1 MKIRNNQAIILAG
14 GKGTRLA
21 ERLNGLPKPLID
33 IAGVPLLERQIL
45 LLKQN
50 DFDEVIILVNYRAQ
64 QIVDFC
70 QKRNNWD
77 LNIKIV
83 DDGEPLG
90 TAGALLKS
98 YNLLAD
104 EFLVIYGDTML
115 DVDLRSFF
123 KYHNEFKS
131 DATIFLHPNDH
142 PYDSDLVEVDEQYN
156 VLAIHSYPHPQDKYF
171 KNLVNAALYCI
182 KKESLISWAK
192 STRVMD
198 IAKDLFPLMIDEN
211 KKIKGYNSFEYIK
224 DCGTPKRLDKVILD
238 FHSGKIIRSKKNS
251 KQKAIFIDRDG
262 TINEEKNHLNRHE
275 DFLLLKN
282 AAKAIKGFNNEEFR
296 VCVITNQPVIA
307 RGECT
312 ISELDL
318 IHSKLETELGKEGA
332 FVDRIYY
339 CPHHPDLGFKN
350 EIPELKIDCEC
361 RKPGIGLINKAIF
374 DLNIDI
380 KKSWMIG
387 DTSTDILTAKNAGLN
402 SILVETGYAGLD
414 FKYLVSPDFIL
425 PDLYSAFRFINF
437 QLPTLI
443 NFIEQS
449 IPSDYKFYFIG
460 GQSRSGKSTF
470 AATLK
475 LKLLQK
481 EKVVHH
487 ISLDRWILSE
497 DKRGSGVLARY
508 DLKEIEKFLNIISKS
523 TDFPLKLQLPFYIK
537 NKKIQIKDVEDLI
550 IQKDDIFIIEGVIA
564 LSLIDKIKLKSFS
577 INISINEEKRK
588 ERIINEYIIRGLSH
602 LEVEKIYKSR
612 INDEYYVVEN
622 FSTNANTEICMD
634 KIIFNND
641 NK

>member
-98 YNLLAD
+98 YNLLSD

-238 FHSGKIIRSKKNS
+238 FHSGKIIRSKKNL

-312 ISELDL
+312 ISELDS

-339 CPHHPDLGFKN
+339 CPHHPDSGYKN
-350 EIPELKIDCEC
+350 EIPDLKITCEC
-361 RKPGIGLINKAIF
+361 RKPSIGLINKAVL
-374 DLNIDI
+374 DLNIDVTQ
-380 KKSWMIG
+380 SWMIG
-387 DTSTDILTAKNAGLN
+387 DTTTDILTAKNSGLK

-414 FKYLVSPDFIL
+414 YKYLVSPDFIL
-425 PDLYSAFRFINF
+425 PDLFSAFQFINF
-437 QLPTLI
+437 KIPILI

-449 IPSDYKFYFIG
+449 IPHDHKFYFIG

-470 AATLK
+470 ASTLK
-475 LKLLQK
+475 LYLQGK
-481 EKVVHH
+481 GKVVHN
-487 ISLDRWILSE
+487 ISLDKWILSE
-497 DKRGSGVLARY
+497 DKRGIGVLERY
-508 DLKEIEKFLNIISKS
+508 DLSEIEKFVTLIS
-523 TDFPLKLQLPFYIK
+523 TATNFPYKFQLPFYIK
-537 NKKIQIKDVEDLI
+537 NQKKQIKDVEELFV
-550 IQKDDIFIIEGVIA
+550 QKDDVFIIEGVAA
-564 LSLIDKIKLKSFS
+564 LTLINKFTSRNFS
-577 INISINEEKRK
+577 INICIKESQRK
-588 ERIINEYIIRGLSH
+588 ERIMHEYLIRGFSR
-602 LEVEKIYKSR
+602 LETEKIYNSR
-612 INDEYYVVEN
+612 ISDEYFVVEN
-622 FSTNANTEICMD
+622 FSKNANIEIQMD
-634 KIIFNND
+634 KIILNND